1 MKKISEITKRDIQDY
16 IIINKVNWAGRL
28 EESEFLSRL
37 YNLKNIRSF
46 DGRFNDF
53 EGDIW
58 QHRVNNYDWDDDWI
72 FSDTRINLNN
82 CDDAEYLRFLCEM
95 LHPVVRSDYEEVN
108 QLLQAFNSL
117 LKNDGYVIVE
127 KARISGHPI
136 YAAKLSTDSISILR
150 KNEIVNKLSSEYVM
164 QQITSMETS
173 IESSPH
179 IAIGLAKEL
188 IETVLKSILR
198 ENNGTVNDELN
209 IQQLLKETSKIL
221 NLVPKEVSDEKR
233 GAEKIRQ
240 ILGNLGNI
248 VSGIAEL
255 RNDYGS
261 GHGKDDSFRG
271 LQGRHAKLAVGSA
284 STLAIFLL
292 ETWEMMKSKASNSK
306 KSV

>member
-1 MKKISEITKRDIQDY
+1 
-16 IIINKVNWAGRL
+16 
-28 EESEFLSRL
+28 
-37 YNLKNIRSF
+37 
-46 DGRFNDF
+46 
-53 EGDIW
+53 
-58 QHRVNNYDWDDDWI
+58 
-72 FSDTRINLNN
+72 
-82 CDDAEYLRFLCEM
+82 
-95 LHPVVRSDYEEVN
+95 
-108 QLLQAFNSL
+108 
-117 LKNDGYVIVE
+117 
-127 KARISGHPI
+127 
-136 YAAKLSTDSISILR
+136 
-150 KNEIVNKLSSEYVM
+150 M

-198 ENNGTVNDELN
+198 EIMVLLMMNSN